1 MSHLFPTAEV
11 TMSTLSSLFRP
22 VLAAT
27 LCAVTSWSL
36 AQDLK
41 VVAPNA
47 VKDAVVEIAARFEKA
62 TGRRVSLS
70 WGGSEAIAKR
80 VAEGEVFDVV
90 VNTAA
95 GVDRMAADG
104 RLLAGSRTDF
114 SRSAVAVAA
123 RAGLPPPDVSSV
135 AALKA
140 ALLDAQ
146 SIAISSGASG
156 RYLEQL
162 FQKLG
167 VAEQI
172 RPRIKQPPS
181 GAQIGDML
189 ARGEADLGFQQ
200 VTELVHGKG
209 FQYLGPLP
217 AEVQNYTVWAA
228 GVHADA
234 PQAEAARAFSR
245 ALLAPE
251 SAAAISR
258 TGMEPM

>member
-1 MSHLFPTAEV
+1 MMLKPSFLYRSWLTAALV
-11 TMSTLSSLFRP
+11 ALASS
-22 VLAAT
+22 AQ
-27 LCAVTSWSL
+27 

-47 VKDAVVEIAARFEKA
+47 VKESVVEIAARFEKD
-62 TGRRVSLS
+62 TGQRVSLS

-90 VNTAA
+90 VHTAS
-95 GVDRMAADG
+95 GVDRMATEG
-104 RLLAGSRTDF
+104 KLVSGSRTDF
-114 SRSAVAVAA
+114 SRSAVAVAL
-123 RAGLPPPDVSSV
+123 RAGLPRPDVSSV
-135 AALKA
+135 SGLKA

-156 RYLEQL
+156 RYLEQM

-172 RPRIKQPPS
+172 KHKIKQPPS

-200 VTELVHGKG
+200 VTELIHGQG

-217 AEVQNYTVWAA
+217 AELQNYTVWAS
-228 GVHADA
+228 GIHSSA
-234 PQAEAARAFSR
+234 PQADAARAFSR
-245 ALLAPE
+245 ALAAPA
-251 SAAAISR
+251 SGAAIRKS
-258 TGMEPM
+258 GMDPM